1 MDNAPDSFDTNII
14 VIGAGSGGLIAAL
27 IAAAVKA
34 KVTLIEKHK
43 MGGDCLNTGCVP
55 SKALIKSARFLH
67 DVKHSDKYGIKSA
80 SAEFDFSDVMER
92 VQDVIKK
99 IEPHDSIE
107 RFTGLGVDCI
117 TGTGK
122 ITSPWS
128 VEVNGKTITARNI
141 ILATGARPFIPPIE
155 GLEQVNWYSSDTIW
169 ELREQPKR
177 MIVLGGG
184 PIGCEM
190 AQAFSR
196 LGSEVTQVEMAPR
209 IMIRE
214 DEEISAMV
222 EEQFVSDGIKVLT
235 NTRAT
240 ACKKGAEQLLVCE
253 QDGKTIEI
261 PFDAMLVAIGRKP
274 NVEGF
279 GLEELGVTLRKNTT
293 VETDAFLRTNYD
305 NIFAV
310 GDVTGPYQFTHT
322 ASHQA
327 WYATVNSLFG
337 QFKKYK
343 ADYSV
348 IPWATFTDPEVA
360 RVGLNESDAKEKNIA
375 YEVTTYG
382 IDDLDRAIAD
392 SEDRGVV
399 KVLTVP
405 GKDKILGVT
414 IVGAH
419 AGDLLPEFVMAM
431 KYKLGLKKILGTIH
445 IYPTMSEAN
454 KAVAGNWQRA
464 HAPQFAL
471 KILERYHRWRRG
483 KKSKDSTATTATE
496 S

>member
-1 MDNAPDSFDTNII
+1 MDNAPSSFDTNII
-14 VIGAGSGGLIAAL
+14 VIGAGSGGLISAY

-34 KVTLIEKHK
+34 RVTLIERHK

-55 SKALIKSARFLH
+55 SKALIKSARFLN
-67 DVKHSDKYGIKSA
+67 DVKNSSKFGIKSA
-80 SAEFDFSDVMER
+80 DAEFDFADVMER

-117 TGTGK
+117 TGEAK
-122 ITSPWS
+122 IVDPWT
-128 VEVNGKTITARNI
+128 VEVNNQTITARNI
-141 ILATGARPFIPPIE
+141 IIATGARPFVPPIE
-155 GLEQVNWYSSDTIW
+155 GLDQVSWYSSDNIW
-169 ELREQPKR
+169 DLREQPKR
-177 MIVLGGG
+177 MIILGGG

-214 DEEISAMV
+214 DAEVSAMV
-222 EEQFVSDGIKVLT
+222 EERFKSEGVNVLT

-240 ACKKGAEQLLVCE
+240 ACKNTGEQVLVCE
-253 QDGKTIEI
+253 QDGKTIEV

-293 VETDAFLRTNYD
+293 IETDDFLRTNFD

-327 WYATVNSLFG
+327 WYAAVNSLFG

-360 RVGLNESDAKEKNIA
+360 RVGLNESEAKEKNIA

-392 SEDRGVV
+392 SEDHGMV

-419 AGDLLPEFVMAM
+419 AGDLIPEFVLAM

-445 IYPTMSEAN
+445 TYPTMSEAN
-454 KAVAGNWQRA
+454 KAAAGNWQKD

-471 KILERYHRWRRG
+471 KLLKRYHSWRRG
-483 KKSKDSTATTATE
+483 KKSTATAT
-496 S
+496 